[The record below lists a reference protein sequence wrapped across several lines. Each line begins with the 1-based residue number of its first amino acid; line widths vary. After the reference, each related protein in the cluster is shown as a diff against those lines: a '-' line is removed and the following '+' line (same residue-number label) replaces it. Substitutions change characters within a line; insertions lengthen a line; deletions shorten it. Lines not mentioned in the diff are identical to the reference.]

1 MPPGQSVTHHTACP
15 RARSGASEAQTAH
28 HGLGSS
34 QAPLVPEPEP
44 LTWPG
49 SLERGGG
56 APGLEALTQP
66 PVPRPA
72 EAEQGH
78 HGPQAAPEGRC
89 GLPGGRPG
97 GSAGGPAAAPSPPAP
112 PQSVML
118 QIAAT
123 ELEKEESRR
132 EAEKQNYLSEHC
144 PPLHIPGSMSEVQVL
159 APPRPPRL
167 PRSRPACYLSF
178 PTFVKRASGVVRAGA
193 GDHGCQVS
201 RRSPAPTPTPRSS
214 ANSCTPRSTRLKRR
228 SMTWR

>member
-1 MPPGQSVTHHTACP
+1 MAAPSLLGQGKCGCGLVTGESLLLSDSCTSRPHLTGQPAPNWPCGPDSSPPASGLPASCATWQSVTHHTAPCP
-15 RARSGASEAQTAH
+15 SARSGAREAQPAH
-28 HGLGSS
+28 HGLRSP
-34 QAPLVPEPEP
+34 QALLVPEPEP

-49 SLERGGG
+49 TVERGGG

-89 GLPGGRPG
+89 GLPGGWPRWVCRG
-97 GSAGGPAAAPSPPAP
+97 AGCSPSPSAP

-123 ELEKEESRR
+123 EQEKEKSRR

-144 PPLHIPGSMSEVQVL
+144 PPLHIPGSMSEVQVP

-167 PRSRPACYLSF
+167 PSSRPAC
-178 PTFVKRASGVVRAGA
+178 
-193 GDHGCQVS
+193 
-201 RRSPAPTPTPRSS
+201 
-214 ANSCTPRSTRLKRR
+214 
-228 SMTWR
+228 